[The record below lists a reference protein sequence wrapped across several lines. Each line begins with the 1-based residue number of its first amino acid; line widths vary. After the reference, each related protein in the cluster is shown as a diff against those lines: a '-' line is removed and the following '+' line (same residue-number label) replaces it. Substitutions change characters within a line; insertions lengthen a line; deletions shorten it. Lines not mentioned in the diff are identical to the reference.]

1 MDLQIRVVFI
11 EYYVGFWPKILLF
24 RTQPAC
30 FTKSKY
36 SLLLA
41 VAFRLFTS
49 SIFWFVNCGLQFDF
63 GQTFTMQY
71 MGLINENLQSELC
84 QKFDIL
90 WIIDNANIFF
100 RDFGPVDSKILN
112 KLFEI
117 QVNYDLRFADLLSFW
132 LWIKL
137 YQLWCKSQDETTNR
151 VSPRFEF

>member
-63 GQTFTMQY
+63 GQTVTMQY
-71 MGLINENLQSELC
+71 MG
-84 QKFDIL
+84 KFFI
-90 WIIDNANIFF
+90 
-100 RDFGPVDSKILN
+100 RS
-112 KLFEI
+112 
-117 QVNYDLRFADLLSFW
+117 
-132 LWIKL
+132 
-137 YQLWCKSQDETTNR
+137 T
-151 VSPRFEF
+151 EFDKNFL

>member
-1 MDLQIRVVFI
+1 MVSFEDC
-11 EYYVGFWPKILLF
+11 YFWSYILLF
-24 RTQPAC
+24 RSQPTC
-30 FTKSKY
+30 FAKSKY

-137 YQLWCKSQDETTNR
+137 YQLWSKSQDEITNR
-151 VSPRFEF
+151 VSLRFEFQIGHSN